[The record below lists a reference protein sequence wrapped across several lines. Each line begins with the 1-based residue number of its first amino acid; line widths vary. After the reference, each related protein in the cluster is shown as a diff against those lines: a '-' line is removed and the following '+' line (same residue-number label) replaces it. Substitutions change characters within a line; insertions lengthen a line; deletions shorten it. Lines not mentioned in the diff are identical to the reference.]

1 MERIRTLKGAVQ
13 YFKEQDSET
22 VITLSMLRRAVN
34 EGRIPHARSGN
45 KILVSIDA
53 VERYFSGQQ
62 LEEEQPE
69 PEKKAPGRVVYLR
82 RYV

>member
-13 YFKEQDSET
+13 YFKERDSET

-62 LEEEQPE
+62 LEEQPE
-69 PEKKAPGRVVYLR
+69 AKPEKRPGRVVLLR